1 MILVA
6 HGIGGVRDLPVPT
19 WLFSWGAAV
28 VLVLSFLLLGTLW
41 KRSQLDRRAE
51 GRPLPQGLERVLRST
66 ALRVLLGAVSAGL
79 LVLVFLAAL
88 LGEPSSATNLAPTFV
103 YVIFWLG
110 IVLLQVVLGNVWPAL
125 NPWLAIASAAAWIWR
140 ALGRTWN
147 PIVAY
152 PERLG
157 VYPAALLLL
166 AFVAL
171 ELCYVD
177 PANPRA
183 LALAIALYSYVTW
196 SGMAAVGRQLWAE
209 RGEAFT
215 VYFGLLAR
223 IAPFGRTNDERNG
236 RLVLRTPL
244 SGLAGAERVP
254 GMLAVVTVMLGSV
267 AFDGLS
273 RSSVWQDLRADV
285 EGPYVLDSPGAADLV
300 GTLLALGG
308 LLGCIALVVLAYL
321 GATRLARRTAGGER
335 PLEPEFLQSLVPIAL
350 VYAVAHYFTL
360 LLVQGQFALPLGSDP
375 FGYGWDLF
383 GVADYAPNLAPL
395 SPNTIWYV
403 QVGALVA
410 GHVAGLAVAHDRA
423 ISLFPPK
430 AALRSQ
436 YALLALMVAYTI
448 GGLWLLSQD

>member
-1 MILVA
+1 M
-6 HGIGGVRDLPVPT
+6 
-19 WLFSWGAAV
+19 
-28 VLVLSFLLLGTLW
+28 LSFLLLGPLW

-51 GRPLPQGLERVLRST
+51 GRPLPQGIERVLRST

-183 LALAIALYSYVTW
+183 LALAIALYSYMTW
-196 SGMAAVGRQLWAE
+196 FGMAAVGRQLWAE

-223 IAPFGRTNDERNG
+223 IAPFGR
-236 RLVLRTPL
+236 
-244 SGLAGAERVP
+244 
-254 GMLAVVTVMLGSV
+254 
-267 AFDGLS
+267 
-273 RSSVWQDLRADV
+273 
-285 EGPYVLDSPGAADLV
+285 SPGSREPSRCR
-300 GTLLALGG
+300 
-308 LLGCIALVVLAYL
+308 GC
-321 GATRLARRTAGGER
+321 
-335 PLEPEFLQSLVPIAL
+335 
-350 VYAVAHYFTL
+350 
-360 LLVQGQFALPLGSDP
+360 
-375 FGYGWDLF
+375 
-383 GVADYAPNLAPL
+383 
-395 SPNTIWYV
+395 SPSS
-403 QVGALVA
+403 
-410 GHVAGLAVAHDRA
+410 R
-423 ISLFPPK
+423 
-430 AALRSQ
+430 
-436 YALLALMVAYTI
+436 
-448 GGLWLLSQD
+448 

>member
-28 VLVLSFLLLGTLW
+28 VLVLSFLLLGPLW

-51 GRPLPQGLERVLRST
+51 GRPLPQGIERVLRST

-88 LGEPSSATNLAPTFV
+88 LGEPSSATNLGPTFV

-166 AFVAL
+166 AFVVL

-177 PANPRA
+177 PANPR
-183 LALAIALYSYVTW
+183 
-196 SGMAAVGRQLWAE
+196 R
-209 RGEAFT
+209 
-215 VYFGLLAR
+215 
-223 IAPFGRTNDERNG
+223 
-236 RLVLRTPL
+236 
-244 SGLAGAERVP
+244 
-254 GMLAVVTVMLGSV
+254 
-267 AFDGLS
+267 S
-273 RSSVWQDLRADV
+273 RSRSR
-285 EGPYVLDSPGAADLV
+285 S
-300 GTLLALGG
+300 T
-308 LLGCIALVVLAYL
+308 
-321 GATRLARRTAGGER
+321 AT
-335 PLEPEFLQSLVPIAL
+335 
-350 VYAVAHYFTL
+350 
-360 LLVQGQFALPLGSDP
+360 
-375 FGYGWDLF
+375 
-383 GVADYAPNLAPL
+383 
-395 SPNTIWYV
+395 
-403 QVGALVA
+403 
-410 GHVAGLAVAHDRA
+410 
-423 ISLFPPK
+423 
-430 AALRSQ
+430 
-436 YALLALMVAYTI
+436 
-448 GGLWLLSQD
+448 